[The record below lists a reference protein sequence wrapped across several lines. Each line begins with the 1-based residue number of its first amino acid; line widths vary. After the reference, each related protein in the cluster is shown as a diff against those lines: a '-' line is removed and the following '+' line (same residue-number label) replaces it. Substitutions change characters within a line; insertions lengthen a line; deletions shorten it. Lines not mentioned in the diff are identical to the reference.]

1 MWPEGYPV
9 ELGGAGLAD
18 VDIPVF
24 IVNGGDDHP
33 YVETDEK
40 LAGAIPGARLVR
52 IPDTNHF
59 TVVPDPRFKEEVVGF
74 LKEQ

>member
-33 YVETDEK
+33 YVETDDE

-52 IPDTNHF
+52 IPGTDHL
-59 TVVPDPRFKEEVVGF
+59 TVVPDSWFKEEVLYF
-74 LKEQ
+74 LKNQ